1 MIPLGD
7 PVEVI
12 VEIAFDQ
19 PEPVGDIAHAER
31 GKLAVAHEREAG
43 IEAVNA
49 ASVAR
54 GCAQWRKFDRLVE
67 PY

>member
-1 MIPLGD
+1 MSHLDPLS
-7 PVEVI
+7 
-12 VEIAFDQ
+12 
-19 PEPVGDIAHAER
+19 
-31 GKLAVAHEREAG
+31 EAG
-43 IEAVNA
+43 IEVVNA